1 MSAKNRIPKPKTKFL
16 RLKCPGCGNEQTT
29 FSAAST
35 IVRCLKCETVLTM
48 PLASNSAVRAK
59 VLKEFE

>member
-1 MSAKNRIPKPKTKFL
+1 MSKKPSVPAPKTKFL
-16 RLKCPGCGNEQTT
+16 RLKCPGCGNEQIT

-48 PLASNSAVRAK
+48 PLASRARIRAK
-59 VLKEFE
+59 VVGEFG